1 MLIWSM
7 ISTELKS
14 ESLIDSRIMCT
25 GLMGIL
31 SLSLYEVNTMNDE
44 KEKRPDPKV
53 LNAVIVAYE
62 MVKGIHHKPE
72 KEDAEKG
79 EKGAEDESTP
89 RRSE

>member
-1 MLIWSM
+1 
-7 ISTELKS
+7 
-14 ESLIDSRIMCT
+14 
-25 GLMGIL
+25 
-31 SLSLYEVNTMNDE
+31 MNDE
-44 KEKRPDPKV
+44 NEKRPDPKV

-62 MVKGIHHKPE
+62 MVKGVHHKPE